1 MPDPRTA
8 SWTSRDSYRAV
19 VGVVTT
25 PFDYVVARSH
35 LTSLPD
41 SPKRLFVVKL
51 SGEGALIENVTERR
65 ALFYEPWLPG
75 S

>member
-8 SWTSRDSYRAV
+8 SWTSVIRTVPWSV
-19 VGVVTT
+19 S
-25 PFDYVVARSH
+25 DYVVARSH